1 MATWLRVGWCGASP
15 WRSVPVLIA
24 LALAACNDGTGP
36 NGDPPPGEPASVLY
50 RLLSPNDIDGGVL
63 FSAPAASVSGASSPH
78 PLISVITHE
87 AGGTLY
93 VAVLH
98 RFGSSELTVE
108 LHLADANSR
117 PELTL
122 LEVVG
127 ADDRARALAGY
138 ALEATP

>member
-1 MATWLRVGWCGASP
+1 MATCLRVGWCRASR
-15 WRSVPVLIA
+15 WRPVLVLLA
-24 LALAACNDGTGP
+24 LLLAACNDGTGP

-50 RLLSPNDIDGGVL
+50 RLLSPNDLDGGVL
-63 FSAPAASVSGASSPH
+63 FSAPAAAVSGASSAH

-87 AGGTLY
+87 TGGTLY

-98 RFGSSELTVE
+98 RLGTSELSVE
-108 LHLADANSR
+108 LHLADPNSP

-127 ADDRARALAGY
+127 PDDLPRELAGY
-138 ALEATP
+138 SLEATP